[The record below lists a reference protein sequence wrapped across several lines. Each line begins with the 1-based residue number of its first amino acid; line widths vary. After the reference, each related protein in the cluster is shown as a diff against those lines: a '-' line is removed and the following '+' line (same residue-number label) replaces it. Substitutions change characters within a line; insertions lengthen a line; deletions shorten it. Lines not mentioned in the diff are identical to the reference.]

1 MHVAQRATRSTFRL
15 HPEDVSYMCR
25 GQYRNGKNMGYV
37 NYSIHL
43 PDPQLLKR
51 IKAAAE
57 QQNISPGAFF
67 RIAAEKAVIEHE
79 KKCKAKRQKRAA

>member
-1 MHVAQRATRSTFRL
+1 
-15 HPEDVSYMCR
+15 
-25 GQYRNGKNMGYV
+25 MGYV

-51 IKAAAE
+51 IKLAAE

-67 RIAAEKAVIEHE
+67 RIAAEKAVAEHE
-79 KKCKAKRQKRAA
+79 KKQRNKKREKRAA